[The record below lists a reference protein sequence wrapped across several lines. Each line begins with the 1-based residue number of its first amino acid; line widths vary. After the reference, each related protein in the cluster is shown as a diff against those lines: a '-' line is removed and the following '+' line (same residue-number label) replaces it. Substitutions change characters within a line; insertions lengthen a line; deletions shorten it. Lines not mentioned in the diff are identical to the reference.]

1 MVVLWVLCHADVPG
15 LLPENPRHILGTGE
29 GEIATLCRFAN
40 QAADQV
46 HTQGARV
53 AICLNRYGYKC
64 LAGLQMRSPCAWQS
78 WLRHCEQSP
87 LLGVG
92 LQTSCRWRHCTWSG
106 GP

>member
-15 LLPENPRHILGTGE
+15 LLPENPRHKLGTGE

-46 HTQGARV
+46 NTRGARV

-64 LAGLQMRSPCAWQS
+64 AAPVLGNLGCATVSSRGS
-78 WLRHCEQSP
+78 WA
-87 LLGVG
+87 LGCRPPVG
-92 LQTSCRWRHCTWSG
+92 GDIAHGQAVLEYI
-106 GP
+106 